1 MCVPPLLHIMCIPP
15 LLYLD
20 LGIEIY
26 TAKLS
31 AYGGGGELF
40 HSSIFS

>member
-20 LGIEIY
+20 LGTGIY

-31 AYGGGGELF
+31 AYGGDVELF
-40 HSSIFS
+40 HSSVFS